1 MEKIMELA
9 DLLDRMSKEAIKG
22 NVKTLID
29 MYVELKESLF
39 VVFPIIIGL
48 YSDERMKDL
57 SEDAMYWP
65 GQLERIID
73 AFEGHNFIDM
83 IYIYDVLKAET
94 YANIIEFIGE
104 LRKRN
109 IAD

>member
-1 MEKIMELA
+1 MDKIMELA
-9 DLLDRMSKEAIKG
+9 DLLDRMSKEAVKG
-22 NVKTLID
+22 NVQTLIE

-39 VVFPIIIGL
+39 VVFPIIIGM

-73 AFEGHNFIDM
+73 AFEAHDFIDM

-94 YANIIEFIGE
+94 YTNIIEFVGE
-104 LRKRN
+104 LKKRS
-109 IAD
+109 ITD